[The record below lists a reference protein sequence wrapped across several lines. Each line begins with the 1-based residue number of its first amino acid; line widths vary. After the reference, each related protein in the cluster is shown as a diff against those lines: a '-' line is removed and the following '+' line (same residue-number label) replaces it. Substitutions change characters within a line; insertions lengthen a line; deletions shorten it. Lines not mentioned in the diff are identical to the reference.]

1 MNEKKLNELLN
12 KALNSLTEEQKEKAK
27 ACKTTKELLDYLSAE
42 GVELSD
48 EAGAELP
55 DEALDMVAGG
65 VSDIIADVA
74 ENAGAAGKA
83 GVAGKAGKVSNTVIK

>member
-1 MNEKKLNELLN
+1 MDDKKLNELLTS
-12 KALNSLTEEQKEKAK
+12 ALASLTDEQKEKAK

-42 GVELSD
+42 GVELS
-48 EAGAELP
+48 

>member
-1 MNEKKLNELLN
+1 MDDKKLNELLN

-27 ACKTTKELLDYLSAE
+27 ACKTTKELLDYLSVE

-65 VSDIIADVA
+65 VSDIRDDVA
-74 ENAGAAGKA
+74 EIAGAAGKA
-83 GVAGKAGKVSNTVIK
+83 GKISKKVIK